1 MKQLK
6 RYRKEKQ
13 LCKAGAAKRVLSA
26 LLLCVCV
33 LSFSAI
39 ASLPASAATSVRVTV
54 SGKEVVKN
62 KARIIDSTTYVPFRA
77 FADDV
82 TENGTVTWRAST
94 RTATLK
100 TGSTTVTATVGR
112 RGLTKN
118 GVAISST
125 MPNRLV
131 GGTLY
136 VPVRPIA
143 TALGY
148 SVSWNNKTYTAVLTK
163 KSASG
168 GSSSSGSSSSG
179 SSSSGS
185 SSSGTTSGGS
195 TSTYS
200 ESDLYW
206 LSRII
211 EAEAGGEPYRGKL
224 AVGTVVMNRVKSK
237 SYPNTIYGVIFDK
250 RYGVQFTPA
259 YNGRIYKKPSAASV
273 AAAKE
278 ILNGYR
284 VSGNLLY
291 FMNPSLASS
300 AWFDRNLRY
309 VCTIGSHRFY
319 AA

>member
-179 SSSSGS
+179 
-185 SSSGTTSGGS
+185 TTSGGS